1 MSLICRFLKIDS
13 RNFVAW
19 HYRRQIAKMA
29 GTDLDEELQYSKGLI
44 DSNFSNYSA
53 WHNRATTLQ
62 AQQSMEQVISME
74 DLVAGRQAGQLRI
87 AQNVPCAFRN
97 IDA

>member
-1 MSLICRFLKIDS
+1 MSSFCRFLKIDS

-29 GTDLDEELQYSKGLI
+29 GTDLDEELQYSKTLI

-53 WHNRATTLQ
+53 WHNRASTLK

-74 DLVAGRQAGQLRI
+74 DLVAGRQAGYLGKLTI
-87 AQNVPCAFRN
+87 YSLL
-97 IDA
+97 